1 MWYCLLQYTVYYVY
15 AVCCDVT
22 HGSVV
27 EIRKCDL
34 LSASCEVHVPVL
46 STLSLWCCSLCDML
60 GNRILFFYFISF
72 YFIFFEVP
80 P

>member
-1 MWYCLLQYTVYYVY
+1 MLYCLLQYTVYYVY

-34 LSASCEVHVPVL
+34 LSASCEVHDCTSIKHSFLVVL
-46 STLSLWCCSLCDML
+46 FTL
-60 GNRILFFYFISF
+60 
-72 YFIFFEVP
+72 
-80 P
+80 